1 MSRRISLAI
10 RSELTEVVGQRY
22 RVSPPAEKRRILDEF
37 VALTGYHR
45 KHALR
50 LLNTPM
56 ASRTKTR
63 KPRSRVYDDAVR
75 EALIIV
81 WEASDRICGKR
92 LKAALPLLVEAMERH
107 GHLTLG
113 DELRA
118 LLLGISASTIDR
130 VLAPQRASAG
140 KRRRRRSNGLLRSQ
154 IPVRTFADWDDPSVG
169 YVEADLVVHNGG
181 DSAGSCVHTFV
192 LTDIASG
199 WTECIPLLVREQGLV
214 VEAVEVVRGRLP
226 FELLGIDTDNDSV
239 FINET
244 LLTYTKDQ
252 GLSQTRCRPYRKND
266 QAWVEQKN
274 GAVVRHLVGHQRFQG
289 VKAAQALSRLYAVSR
304 LYMNCFQPSFKLK
317 EKHRQG
323 AKVTKHYYPPATP
336 YERLLESEDLQPAK
350 KQALRDLYATLDP
363 LQLLHEIRHAQ
374 ATIST
379 LSVSG
384 EDGQKTSEDDDL
396 ATFLAQLPTL
406 WKGGEARPTHQQPP
420 AKQRRW
426 RTRKDPFAS
435 AWAEVESWLHAE
447 PDMAAKAL
455 FKRLRGKYPDT
466 YSAGQLRS
474 LQRRVQVWRKAMARR
489 LIFGE
494 PTDHDVTQCMDAT
507 DECG

>member
-1 MSRRISLAI
+1 
-10 RSELTEVVGQRY
+10 
-22 RVSPPAEKRRILDEF
+22 
-37 VALTGYHR
+37 
-45 KHALR
+45 
-50 LLNTPM
+50 M

-266 QAWVEQKN
+266 QAWVE
-274 GAVVRHLVGHQRFQG
+274 
-289 VKAAQALSRLYAVSR
+289 
-304 LYMNCFQPSFKLK
+304 
-317 EKHRQG
+317 
-323 AKVTKHYYPPATP
+323 
-336 YERLLESEDLQPAK
+336 
-350 KQALRDLYATLDP
+350 
-363 LQLLHEIRHAQ
+363 
-374 ATIST
+374 
-379 LSVSG
+379 
-384 EDGQKTSEDDDL
+384 
-396 ATFLAQLPTL
+396 
-406 WKGGEARPTHQQPP
+406 
-420 AKQRRW
+420 
-426 RTRKDPFAS
+426 
-435 AWAEVESWLHAE
+435 
-447 PDMAAKAL
+447 
-455 FKRLRGKYPDT
+455 
-466 YSAGQLRS
+466 
-474 LQRRVQVWRKAMARR
+474 
-489 LIFGE
+489 
-494 PTDHDVTQCMDAT
+494 
-507 DECG
+507 